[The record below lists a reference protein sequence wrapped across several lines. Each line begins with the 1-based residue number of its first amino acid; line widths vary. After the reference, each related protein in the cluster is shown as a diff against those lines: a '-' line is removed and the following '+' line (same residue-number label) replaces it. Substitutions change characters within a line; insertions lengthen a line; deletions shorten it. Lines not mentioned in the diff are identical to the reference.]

1 MSASVMS
8 QSVYKALI
16 SGALTYG
23 GFQYLIKD
31 DPNKWMFTLSSTG
44 GSFIGDYLISS
55 FFPSYTAGGSLMD
68 TAVSA
73 LAGGGSS
80 YVVEKL
86 IAGQQDYQMSNMTTK
101 MGILVVSNA
110 LADYISNMMYSSSG
124 TTVTTA

>member
-23 GFQYLIKD
+23 GFAYLLKD

-86 IAGQQDYQMSNMTTK
+86 IAGQQDYQMSNVTTK
-101 MGILVVSNA
+101 MGILIVSNMA
-110 LADYISNMMYSSSG
+110 ADYITNMVYNNQG
-124 TTVTTA
+124 TTVTSA

>member
-1 MSASVMS
+1 MS

-31 DPNKWMFTLSSTG
+31 DPNKMYFVASSTA

-55 FFPSYTAGGSLMD
+55 FFPTYSGTGTLMD
-68 TAVSA
+68 TAFSA
-73 LAGGGSS
+73 AAGGGSA

-86 IAGQQDYQMSNMTTK
+86 MVGQEILTTK
-101 MGILVVSNA
+101 
-110 LADYISNMMYSSSG
+110 Y
-124 TTVTTA
+124 

>member
-1 MSASVMS
+1 MS

-16 SGALTYG
+16 SGGFTYG
-23 GFQYLIKD
+23 GFSYLLKD

-80 YVVEKL
+80 YIIEKL
-86 IAGQQDYQMSNMTTK
+86 IAGQQDYQMSNVTTK
-101 MGILVVSNA
+101 ASILVISNA

>member
-16 SGALTYG
+16 SGGLTYA
-23 GFQYLIKD
+23 GFSYLLKD

-55 FFPSYTAGGSLMD
+55 FFPSYTGSGSLMD
-68 TAVSA
+68 TAVSS

-86 IAGQQDYQMSNMTTK
+86 IAGQQDYQMSNITTK
-101 MGILVVSNA
+101 ASILVISNA
-110 LADYISNMMYSSSG
+110 LADYISNMMYSSGG

>member
-23 GFQYLIKD
+23 GFQYLLKD
-31 DPNKWMFTLSSTG
+31 DPNKMYFVASSTA

-55 FFPSYTAGGSLMD
+55 FFSTYSGTGTLID
-68 TAVSA
+68 TAFSA
-73 LAGGGSS
+73 AAGGGSA

-86 IAGQQDYQMSNMTTK
+86 MVGQDYQMSNVTTK
-101 MGILVVSNA
+101 MGILIVSNA
-110 LADYISNMMYSSSG
+110 LSDYITNMMYSNNG

>member
-1 MSASVMS
+1 MS

-16 SGALTYG
+16 SGGLTYA
-23 GFQYLIKD
+23 GFSYLLKD

-55 FFPSYTAGGSLMD
+55 FFPTYTAGGSLMD

-80 YVVEKL
+80 YIVEKL
-86 IAGQQDYQMSNMTTK
+86 IAGQQDYQMSNVTTK
-101 MGILVVSNA
+101 MGILIVSNMA
-110 LADYISNMMYSSSG
+110 ADYISNIMYANTG

>member
-23 GFQYLIKD
+23 GFQYLLKD
-31 DPNKWMFTLSSTG
+31 DPNKMAFTLSSAG

-55 FFPSYTAGGSLMD
+55 FFPTYSGTGSLID
-68 TAVSA
+68 TAFSA
-73 LAGGGSS
+73 AAGGGSA
-80 YVVEKL
+80 YVAEKL
-86 IAGQQDYQMSNMTTK
+86 MVGQDYQMSNVTTK
-101 MGILVVSNA
+101 ASILIISNA
-110 LADYISNMMYSSSG
+110 LADYITNMMYANSG

>member
-16 SGALTYG
+16 SGGLTYA

-31 DPNKWMFTLSSTG
+31 DPNKWAFVASSTA

-55 FFPSYTAGGSLMD
+55 FFPSYSAGGSLMD
-68 TAVSA
+68 TTVSS
-73 LAGGGSS
+73 LAGGGSA
-80 YVVEKL
+80 YLVEKL
-86 IAGQQDYQMSNMTTK
+86 IAGQQDYQMSNVTTK
-101 MGILVVSNA
+101 MGILVISNA
-110 LADYISNMMYSSSG
+110 LSDYISNIMYANSG

>member
-23 GFQYLIKD
+23 GFQYLLKD
-31 DPNKWMFTLSSTG
+31 DPNKWAFVASSTA

-55 FFPSYTAGGSLMD
+55 FFPTYSGTGSLVD
-68 TAVSA
+68 TAFSA
-73 LAGGGSS
+73 AAGGGSG
-80 YVVEKL
+80 YLVEKL
-86 IAGQQDYQMSNMTTK
+86 MVGQDYQMSNMTTK

-110 LADYISNMMYSSSG
+110 LADYISNMMYASSG